1 MLAHLSISNFAV
13 VKQLSVQLE
22 NGLTAITG
30 ETGAGKSIAIDA
42 LSLCL
47 GERADANAVRKGS
60 AKAEIIAHFSLNG
73 NVLAKAFLDEHELTS
88 DEDENSCFI
97 RRVISKEGRSKAFI
111 NGIPA
116 SLQQLKG
123 LGQFLLAI
131 HGQNTHL
138 QLLKE
143 DHQRELVDGYAKH
156 DDMLSQVRETYS
168 LWRDKQRTLKALQE
182 QAQQREDRIQL
193 LTYQVQELD
202 EFAIEEGEFEE
213 LEIEHK
219 RLSNGQSLLEQAQT
233 SVYNLYESDEG
244 NALSVIQSSIE
255 RLGELE
261 AHDASLTPIIAMLND
276 AAIQVEEAAGELRSY
291 CDHLEIDPLRLQQV
305 EARYA
310 KAMELAR
317 KHTVMPEGLYQHHQE
332 LAAEFNALSEQETL
346 LGTLEGEVEDA
357 RATYLTA
364 TKALSDSRQRAA
376 GKLSEDIEVQ
386 IRQMNMPHAKV
397 DIQIQYDEL
406 KKPVSTGLDTVEFK
420 VSTNPGQDADK
431 LEKVVSGGELSRI
444 GLAIQV
450 IASGHH
456 ATPTMI
462 FDEVDTGISGPTA
475 SIVGGLLRKLGKQSQ
490 VMCVTHLPQ
499 VAAQAH
505 NQLFV
510 TKLTDGEST
519 ETQMLALTRQDRID
533 ELARLL
539 AGDKVTKSALA
550 NAKELLKSAASN

>member
-156 DDMLSQVRETYS
+156 NDILVQVRKTYS

-346 LGTLEGEVEDA
+346 LGTLEGEVEEA

-364 TKALSDSRQRAA
+364 TKALSESRQRAA

-519 ETQMLALTRQDRID
+519 ETQMLALTKQDRID

>member
-13 VKQLSVQLE
+13 VKQLSVNLE
-22 NGLTAITG
+22 SGLTAITG

-47 GERADANAVRKGS
+47 GERADANAVRTGT
-60 AKAEIIAHFSLNG
+60 AKAEIIAHFSLHN
-73 NVLAKAFLDEHELTS
+73 NPLAKAFLKEHELTS
-88 DEDENSCFI
+88 DEDENTCFI
-97 RRVISKEGRSKAFI
+97 RRIISKEGRSKAFI
-111 NGIPA
+111 NAIPA
-116 SLQQLKG
+116 SLQQLKA
-123 LGQFLLAI
+123 LGQYLLAI

-143 DHQRELVDGYAKH
+143 DHQRHLIDSYAGHVSLLDAVK
-156 DDMLSQVRETYS
+156 QAYS
-168 LWRDKQRTLKALQE
+168 SWRDKQHTLNELQAK
-182 QAQQREDRIQL
+182 AQQREDRLQL
-193 LTYQVQELD
+193 LSYQVKELD
-202 EFAIEEGEFEE
+202 EFAIEDGEFEE
-213 LEIEHK
+213 LETEHK
-219 RLSNGQSLLEQAQT
+219 RLSNGQNLLEQAQT

-244 NALSVIQSSIE
+244 NALSVIQNSME
-255 RLGELE
+255 RLSELE
-261 AHDASLTPIIAMLND
+261 AHDATLTPIIAMLND
-276 AAIQVEEAAGELRSY
+276 AAIQVEEASSELRSY
-291 CDHLEIDPLRLQQV
+291 CDQLEIDPLRLQHV

-317 KHTVMPEGLYQHHQE
+317 KHSVIPEDLFKHHQE
-332 LAAEFNALSEQETL
+332 LASEFNVLGDQETL
-346 LGTLEGEVEDA
+346 LGTLEADVEEA
-357 RATYLTA
+357 RIVYLAA
-364 TKALSDSRQRAA
+364 TKRLSESRTSASR
-376 GKLSEDIEVQ
+376 KLAEDIEAQ

-397 DIQIQYDEL
+397 IIEVNYDEL
-406 KKPVSTGLDTVEFK
+406 KKPISSGLDVVEFK
-420 VSTNPGQDADK
+420 VSTNPGQKADK

-450 IASGHH
+450 IASDNH

-475 SIVGGLLRKLGKQSQ
+475 SIVGNLLRKLGKQSQ

-510 TKLTDGEST
+510 TKQTDGEST
-519 ETQMLALTRQDRID
+519 ETQMLALTKQDRID

-539 AGDKVTKSALA
+539 AGDKITKSALA

>member
-1 MLAHLSISNFAV
+1 MLAQLSISNFAV
-13 VKQLSVQLE
+13 VKQLSVHLE

-60 AKAEIIAHFSLNG
+60 TKAEIIAHFSLNG
-73 NVLAKAFLDEHELTS
+73 NVAAKTFLDEHELTS

-111 NGIPA
+111 NGVPA

-143 DHQRELVDGYAKH
+143 DHQRELVDSYAQH
-156 DDMLSQVRETYS
+156 DDILDNVKDAYSQ
-168 LWRDKQRTLKALQE
+168 WRDKQRTLKTLQD
-182 QAQQREDRIQL
+182 QAQQREDRLQL
-193 LTYQVQELD
+193 LTYQVRELD

-213 LEIEHK
+213 LETEHK

-233 SVYNLYESDEG
+233 SVYNLYENDEG

-261 AHDASLTPIIAMLND
+261 THDASLTPIIALLND
-276 AAIQVEEAAGELRSY
+276 ASIQIEEAAGELRSY

-310 KAMELAR
+310 KAMDLAR
-317 KHTVMPEGLYQHHQE
+317 KHSVMPEALYKHHQE
-332 LAAEFNALSEQETL
+332 LTTEFTSLSEQDTL
-346 LGTLEGEVEDA
+346 LGTLEGEVATARED
-357 RATYLTA
+357 YLQT
-364 TKALSDSRQRAA
+364 TKGLSESRQQAA
-376 GKLSEDIEVQ
+376 IKLGQDIEAQ

-397 DIQIQYDEL
+397 DIQIQYDEF

-450 IASGHH
+450 IASDHN

-519 ETQMLALTRQDRID
+519 ETQMLALTKQDRID

-539 AGDKVTKSALA
+539 AGDKITKSALA
-550 NAKELLKSAASN
+550 NAKELLKSAISN

>member
-13 VKQLSVQLE
+13 VKQLSVNLE
-22 NGLTAITG
+22 SGLTAITG

-47 GERADANAVRKGS
+47 GERADANAVRTGT
-60 AKAEIIAHFSLNG
+60 AKAEIIAHFSLHN
-73 NVLAKAFLDEHELTS
+73 NSLAKAFLKEHELTS
-88 DEDENSCFI
+88 DEDENTCFI
-97 RRVISKEGRSKAFI
+97 RRIISKEGRSKAFI
-111 NGIPA
+111 NAIPA
-116 SLQQLKG
+116 SLQQLKA
-123 LGQFLLAI
+123 LGQYLLAI

-143 DHQRELVDGYAKH
+143 DHQRHLIDSYAGHVSLLDAVKQAYTSWRNKQHTLNELQAK
-156 DDMLSQVRETYS
+156 
-168 LWRDKQRTLKALQE
+168 
-182 QAQQREDRIQL
+182 AQQREDRLQL
-193 LTYQVQELD
+193 LSYQVKELD
-202 EFAIEEGEFEE
+202 EFAIEDGEFEE
-213 LEIEHK
+213 LETEHK
-219 RLSNGQSLLEQAQT
+219 RLSNGQNLLEQAQT

-244 NALSVIQSSIE
+244 NALSVIQNSME
-255 RLGELE
+255 RLSELE
-261 AHDASLTPIIAMLND
+261 AHDATLTPIIAMLND
-276 AAIQVEEAAGELRSY
+276 AAIQVEEASSELRGY
-291 CDHLEIDPLRLQQV
+291 CDQLEIDPLRLQHV

-317 KHTVMPEGLYQHHQE
+317 KHSVIPEDLFKHHQE
-332 LAAEFNALSEQETL
+332 LASEFNVLGDQETL
-346 LGTLEGEVEDA
+346 LGTLEADVEEA
-357 RATYLTA
+357 RIVYLAA
-364 TKALSDSRQRAA
+364 TKRLSESRTSASR
-376 GKLSEDIEVQ
+376 KLAEDIEAQ

-397 DIQIQYDEL
+397 IIEVNYDEL
-406 KKPVSTGLDTVEFK
+406 KKPISSGLDVVEFK
-420 VSTNPGQDADK
+420 VSTNPGQNADK

-450 IASGHH
+450 IASDNH

-475 SIVGGLLRKLGKQSQ
+475 SIVGNLLRKLGKQSQ

-510 TKLTDGEST
+510 TKQTDGEST
-519 ETQMLALTRQDRID
+519 ETQMLALTKQDRID

-539 AGDKVTKSALA
+539 AGDKITKSALA

>member
-13 VKQLSVQLE
+13 VKQLSVHLE

-60 AKAEIIAHFSLNG
+60 TKAEIIAHFSLNG
-73 NVLAKAFLDEHELTS
+73 NVAAKTFLDEQELTS

-111 NGIPA
+111 NGVPA

-143 DHQRELVDGYAKH
+143 DHQRELVDSYAQH
-156 DDMLSQVRETYS
+156 DDILDNVKDAYSQ
-168 LWRDKQRTLKALQE
+168 WRDKQRTLKTLQD
-182 QAQQREDRIQL
+182 QAQQREDRLQL
-193 LTYQVQELD
+193 LTYQVRELD

-213 LEIEHK
+213 LETEHK

-233 SVYNLYESDEG
+233 SVYNLYENDEG

-261 AHDASLTPIIAMLND
+261 THDASLTPIIELLND
-276 AAIQVEEAAGELRSY
+276 ASIQIEEAAGELRSY

-310 KAMELAR
+310 KAMDLAR
-317 KHTVMPEGLYQHHQE
+317 KHSVMPEALYKHHQE
-332 LAAEFNALSEQETL
+332 LTTEFTSLSEQDTL
-346 LGTLEGEVEDA
+346 LGTLEGEVATARED
-357 RATYLTA
+357 YLQT
-364 TKALSDSRQRAA
+364 TKGLSESRQQAA
-376 GKLSEDIEVQ
+376 IKLGQDIEAQ

-397 DIQIQYDEL
+397 DIQIQYDEF

-450 IASGHH
+450 IASDHN

-519 ETQMLALTRQDRID
+519 ETQMLALTKQDRID

-539 AGDKVTKSALA
+539 AGDKITKSALA
-550 NAKELLKSAASN
+550 NAKELLKSAISN

>member
-13 VKQLSVQLE
+13 VKQLSVHLE

-60 AKAEIIAHFSLNG
+60 TKAEIIAHFSLNG
-73 NVLAKAFLDEHELTS
+73 NVAAKTFLDEHELTS

-111 NGIPA
+111 NGVPA

-143 DHQRELVDGYAKH
+143 DHQRELVDSYAQH
-156 DDMLSQVRETYS
+156 DDILDNVKDAYSQ
-168 LWRDKQRTLKALQE
+168 WRDKQRTLKTLQD
-182 QAQQREDRIQL
+182 QAQQREDRLQL
-193 LTYQVQELD
+193 LTYQVRELD

-213 LEIEHK
+213 LETEHK

-233 SVYNLYESDEG
+233 SVYNLYENDEG

-261 AHDASLTPIIAMLND
+261 THDASLTPIIALLND
-276 AAIQVEEAAGELRSY
+276 ASIQIEEAAGELRSY

-310 KAMELAR
+310 KAMDLAR
-317 KHTVMPEGLYQHHQE
+317 KHSVMPEALYKHHQE
-332 LAAEFNALSEQETL
+332 LTTEFTSLSEQDTL
-346 LGTLEGEVEDA
+346 LGTLEGEVATARED
-357 RATYLTA
+357 YLQT
-364 TKALSDSRQRAA
+364 TKGLSESRQQAA
-376 GKLSEDIEVQ
+376 IKLGQDIKAQ

-397 DIQIQYDEL
+397 DIQIQYDEF

-450 IASGHH
+450 IASDHN

-519 ETQMLALTRQDRID
+519 ETQMLALTKQDRID

-539 AGDKVTKSALA
+539 AGDKITKSALA
-550 NAKELLKSAASN
+550 NAKELLKSAISN

>member
-143 DHQRELVDGYAKH
+143 DHQRELVDGYAMH
-156 DDMLSQVRETYS
+156 DDILVQVRETYS

-193 LTYQVQELD
+193 LAYQVQELD

-261 AHDASLTPIIAMLND
+261 AHDATLTPIIAMLND

-346 LGTLEGEVEDA
+346 LGTLEGEVEEA

-364 TKALSDSRQRAA
+364 TKALSESRQRAA

-386 IRQMNMPHAKV
+386 IRQMNMLHAKV

-420 VSTNPGQDADK
+420 VSTNLGQDADK

-519 ETQMLALTRQDRID
+519 ETQMLALTKQDRVD

>member
-13 VKQLSVQLE
+13 VKQLNVNLE

-47 GERADANAVRKGS
+47 GERADASAVRQG
-60 AKAEIIAHFSLNG
+60 ATKAEIVAHFSLDENKH
-73 NVLAKAFLDEHELTS
+73 AKHFLDEHELTS
-88 DEDENSCFI
+88 DEDDNSCFI

-111 NGIPA
+111 NGSPV

-123 LGQFLLAI
+123 LGQYLLAI

-143 DHQRELVDGYAKH
+143 DNQRSLLDSYANN
-156 DDMLSQVRETYS
+156 Q
-168 LWRDKQRTLKALQE
+168 
-182 QAQQREDRIQL
+182 QAQQQVKQCFSHWRQKQSALTELLNAARQREDRLQL
-193 LTYQVQELD
+193 LTYQVKELD
-202 EFAIEEGEFEE
+202 EFSIGEDEFTE
-213 LEIEHK
+213 LETEHK
-219 RLSNGQSLLEQAQT
+219 RLSNGASLLEQAQT
-233 SVYNLYESDEG
+233 SFYQLYENDEG

-255 RLGELE
+255 RLTDLSE
-261 AHDASLTPIIAMLND
+261 HDASLNPILTMLND
-276 AAIQVEEAAGELRSY
+276 ASIQVEEAAQELRSY

-305 EARYA
+305 EARFS
-310 KAMELAR
+310 KAMDLAR
-317 KHTVMPEGLYQHHQE
+317 KHQVEPEALFQRHQQLSDEYKMLSGQESALAE
-332 LAAEFNALSEQETL
+332 LENDVTL
-346 LGTLEGEVEDA
+346 AHRD
-357 RATYLTA
+357 YLAA
-364 TKALSDSRQRAA
+364 TKALSETRQIAST
-376 GKLSEDIEVQ
+376 KLADNIEQQ
-386 IRQMNMPHAKV
+386 IRQMNMPHAKLAV
-397 DIQIQYDEL
+397 NVTYDETI
-406 KKPVSTGLDTVEFK
+406 KPSPSGLDTVDIT
-420 VSTNPGQDADK
+420 VSTNPGQPLDK

-450 IASGHH
+450 IANDQH

-475 SIVGGLLRKLGKQSQ
+475 SIVGSLLRKLGKQSQ
-490 VMCVTHLPQ
+490 VICVTHLPQ

-519 ETQMLALTRQDRID
+519 ETQMLALTKQDRVD

-550 NAKELLKSAASN
+550 NARELLKSTESN

>member
-22 NGLTAITG
+22 KGLTAITG

-47 GERADANAVRKGS
+47 GERADANAVRKGA
-60 AKAEIIAHFSLNG
+60 AKAEIIAHFSLSN
-73 NVLAKAFLDEHELTS
+73 NLLAKAFLNEHELTS

-97 RRVISKEGRSKAFI
+97 RRIISKEGRSKAFI

-123 LGQFLLAI
+123 LGQYLLAI

-143 DHQRELVDGYAKH
+143 EYQRDLIDAYANHSELIETVKITYDAW
-156 DDMLSQVRETYS
+156 RE
-168 LWRDKQRTLKALQE
+168 KQKTLQNLQA
-182 QAQQREDRIQL
+182 QAQQREDRLQL
-193 LTYQVQELD
+193 LTYQVHELD
-202 EFAIEEGEFEE
+202 DFAIEEGEFEE
-213 LEIEHK
+213 IETEHK

-276 AAIQVEEAAGELRSY
+276 AAIQVEEASRELRSY

-310 KAMELAR
+310 KAMELAK
-317 KHTVMPEGLYQHHQE
+317 KHMVMPEALYEHHQA
-332 LAAEFNALSEQETL
+332 LSAEFNALGEQETL
-346 LGTLEGEVEDA
+346 LGTLEGDVAKSRDEYLV
-357 RATYLTA
+357 AT
-364 TKALSDSRQRAA
+364 
-376 GKLSEDIEVQ
+376 GKLSASRTQAAVALANDIELQ

-397 DIQIQYDEL
+397 MIDVNYDEL
-406 KKPVSTGLDTVEFK
+406 KKPVSTGLDSVEFK

-450 IASGHH
+450 IASDNH

-475 SIVGGLLRKLGKQSQ
+475 SIVGGLLRRLGKQSQ

-519 ETQMLALTRQDRID
+519 ETQMLPLTKQDRVD

-539 AGDKVTKSALA
+539 AGDKITKSALA

>member
-13 VKQLSVQLE
+13 VKQLSVHLE

-60 AKAEIIAHFSLNG
+60 TKAEIIAHFSLNG
-73 NVLAKAFLDEHELTS
+73 NVAAKTFLDEHELTS

-111 NGIPA
+111 NGVPA

-143 DHQRELVDGYAKH
+143 DHQRELVDSYAQH
-156 DDMLSQVRETYS
+156 DDILDNVKDAYSQ
-168 LWRDKQRTLKALQE
+168 WRDKQRTLKRLQD
-182 QAQQREDRIQL
+182 QAQQREDRLQL
-193 LTYQVQELD
+193 LTYQVRELD

-213 LEIEHK
+213 LETEHK

-233 SVYNLYESDEG
+233 SVYNLYENDEG

-261 AHDASLTPIIAMLND
+261 THDASLTPIIALLND
-276 AAIQVEEAAGELRSY
+276 ASIQIEEAAGELRSY

-310 KAMELAR
+310 KAMDLAR
-317 KHTVMPEGLYQHHQE
+317 KHSVMPEALYKHHQE
-332 LAAEFNALSEQETL
+332 LTTEFTSLSEQDTL
-346 LGTLEGEVEDA
+346 LGTLEGEVATARED
-357 RATYLTA
+357 YLQT
-364 TKALSDSRQRAA
+364 TKGLSESRQQAA
-376 GKLSEDIEVQ
+376 IKLGQDIEAQ

-397 DIQIQYDEL
+397 DIQIQYDEF

-450 IASGHH
+450 IASDHN

-519 ETQMLALTRQDRID
+519 ETQMLALTKQDRID

-539 AGDKVTKSALA
+539 AGDKITKSALA
-550 NAKELLKSAASN
+550 NAKELLKSAISN

>member
-22 NGLTAITG
+22 RGLTAITG

-47 GERADANAVRKGS
+47 GERADANAVRKG
-60 AKAEIIAHFSLNG
+60 AQKAEIIAHFALDG
-73 NVLAKAFLDEHELTS
+73 NSLAKHFLDEHELTS
-88 DEDENSCFI
+88 DEDDNSCFI

-116 SLQQLKG
+116 SLQQLKS
-123 LGQFLLAI
+123 LGQYVLAI

-143 DHQRELVDGYAKH
+143 DYQRNLVDSYSKH
-156 DDMLSQVRETYS
+156 NGLLENVKHAYIQWKEKQKLLS
-168 LWRDKQRTLKALQE
+168 DLQN
-182 QAQQREDRIQL
+182 QAQQREDRLQL
-193 LTYQVQELD
+193 LTYQVKELD
-202 EFAIEEGEFEE
+202 EFSLEEGEFEE
-213 LEIEHK
+213 LETEHK

-233 SVYNLYESDEG
+233 SVYNLYENDEG
-244 NALSVIQSSIE
+244 NALSVIQHSIE

-261 AHDASLTPIIAMLND
+261 AHDATLTPIVAMLNE
-276 AAIQVEEAAGELRSY
+276 ASIQVEEAASELRSY
-291 CDHLEIDPLRLQQV
+291 CDALEIDPLRLQHV
-305 EARYA
+305 EARYG
-310 KAMELAR
+310 KAMDLAR
-317 KHTVMPEGLYQHHQE
+317 KHNVMPEALFQHHQA
-332 LAAEFNALSEQETL
+332 LTQEFTALGDQETL
-346 LGTLEGEVEDA
+346 LTTLENEVNQCKDEYL
-357 RATYLTA
+357 ATTQILSTNRQQS
-364 TKALSDSRQRAA
+364 ALALAA
-376 GKLSEDIEVQ
+376 DIEKQ
-386 IRQMNMPHAKV
+386 IRQMNMPHAQV
-397 DIQIQYDEL
+397 QIDVEYDPL
-406 KKPVSTGLDTVEFK
+406 KKPSANGLDVVAFK
-420 VSTNPGQDADK
+420 ASTNPGQDADK

-450 IASGHH
+450 IANDNN

-510 TKLTDGEST
+510 TKITDGEST
-519 ETQMLALTRQDRID
+519 ETQMLALTKQDRVD

>member
-47 GERADANAVRKGS
+47 GERADANAVRKGA
-60 AKAEIIAHFSLNG
+60 AKAEIIAHFSLSG
-73 NVLAKAFLDEHELTS
+73 NSAAKTYLDEHELTS
-88 DEDENSCFI
+88 DEDENSCFV
-97 RRVISKEGRSKAFI
+97 RRVVSKEGRSKAFI
-111 NGIPA
+111 NGVPA

-123 LGQFLLAI
+123 LGQYLLAI

-143 DHQRELVDGYAKH
+143 DHQRSLLDTYAKH
-156 DDMLSQVRETYS
+156 TSQIDSVEHAYS
-168 LWRDKQRTLKALQE
+168 NWKEKQRMLQSLKE
-182 QAQQREDRIQL
+182 QAQQREDRLQL

-213 LEIEHK
+213 LEVEHK

-233 SVYNLYESDEG
+233 SVYNLYENDEG
-244 NALSVIQSSIE
+244 NALAVIQNSIE

-261 AHDASLTPIIAMLND
+261 AHDASLTPIISLLNE
-276 AAIQVEEAAGELRSY
+276 ASIQVEEAASELRSY
-291 CDHLEIDPLRLQQV
+291 CDQLEIDPLRLQQV

-317 KHTVMPEGLYQHHQE
+317 KHAVMPEALFQYHQM
-332 LAAEFNALSEQETL
+332 LASEFSALGEQETL
-346 LGTLEGEVEDA
+346 LGTLESEVDNMHA
-357 RATYLTA
+357 QYLAA
-364 TKALSDSRQRAA
+364 TKALSESRSCAA
-376 GKLSEDIEVQ
+376 VNLAKDIEAQ
-386 IRQMNMPHAKV
+386 IQQMNMPHAKV
-397 DIQIQYDEL
+397 AIDVLYDEL
-406 KKPVSTGLDTVEFK
+406 KKPSSTGLDNIEFK

-450 IASGHH
+450 IASDNH

-475 SIVGGLLRKLGKQSQ
+475 SIVGALLRRLGNQAQ

-519 ETQMLALTRQDRID
+519 ETQMLALTKQDRID

-539 AGDKVTKSALA
+539 AGDKITKSALA

>member
-22 NGLTAITG
+22 HGLTAITG

-47 GERADANAVRKGS
+47 GERADANAVRKG
-60 AKAEIIAHFSLNG
+60 APKAEIIAHFSLEG
-73 NVLAKAFLDEHELTS
+73 NTLAKHFLDEHELTS
-88 DEDENSCFI
+88 DEDDNSCFI

-116 SLQQLKG
+116 SLQQLKS
-123 LGQFLLAI
+123 LGQYVLAI

-143 DHQRELVDGYAKH
+143 DYQRNLVDSYSNHKELLENVKQSYVQWKEKQKL
-156 DDMLSQVRETYS
+156 LS
-168 LWRDKQRTLKALQE
+168 DLQN
-182 QAQQREDRIQL
+182 QAQQREDRLQL
-193 LTYQVQELD
+193 LAYQVKELD
-202 EFAIEEGEFEE
+202 EFSIEEGEFEE
-213 LEIEHK
+213 LETEHK

-233 SVYNLYESDEG
+233 SVYNLYENDEG
-244 NALSVIQSSIE
+244 NALSVIQHSIE

-261 AHDASLTPIIAMLND
+261 AHDATLTPIIAMLNE
-276 AAIQVEEAAGELRSY
+276 ASIQVEEAASELRSY
-291 CDHLEIDPLRLQQV
+291 CDALEIDPLRLQQV
-305 EARYA
+305 EARYG
-310 KAMELAR
+310 KAMDLAR
-317 KHTVMPEGLYQHHQE
+317 KHSVMPEALFQHHQA
-332 LAAEFNALSEQETL
+332 LAQEFTTLGDQETL
-346 LGTLEGEVEDA
+346 LSTLENEVNQCKDDYL
-357 RATYLTA
+357 ATTQILSTSRRQA
-364 TKALSDSRQRAA
+364 ALALAA
-376 GKLSEDIEVQ
+376 DIEKQ
-386 IRQMNMPHAKV
+386 IRQMNMPHAQVHIDV
-397 DIQIQYDEL
+397 DYDPL
-406 KKPVSTGLDTVEFK
+406 KKPSVSGLDVVAFK
-420 VSTNPGQDADK
+420 ASTNPGQDADK

-450 IASGHH
+450 IANDNN

-510 TKLTDGEST
+510 TKITDGEST
-519 ETQMLALTRQDRID
+519 ETQMLALTKQDRVD

>member
-111 NGIPA
+111 NGVPA

-143 DHQRELVDGYAKH
+143 DQQRELVDSYAQH
-156 DDMLSQVRETYS
+156 DDILDNVKDAYSQ
-168 LWRDKQRTLKALQE
+168 WRDKQRTLKTLQD
-182 QAQQREDRIQL
+182 QAQQREDRLQL
-193 LTYQVQELD
+193 LTYQVRELD

-213 LEIEHK
+213 LETEHK

-233 SVYNLYESDEG
+233 SVYNLYENDEG

-261 AHDASLTPIIAMLND
+261 THDASLTPIIALLND
-276 AAIQVEEAAGELRSY
+276 ASIQIEEAAGELRSY

-310 KAMELAR
+310 KAMDLAR
-317 KHTVMPEGLYQHHQE
+317 KHNVMPEALYKHHQE
-332 LAAEFNALSEQETL
+332 LTTEFTSLSEQDTL
-346 LGTLEGEVEDA
+346 LGTLEGEVAKARED
-357 RATYLTA
+357 YLQT
-364 TKALSDSRQRAA
+364 TKGLSESRQQAA
-376 GKLSEDIEVQ
+376 IKLGQDIEAQ

-397 DIQIQYDEL
+397 DIQIQYDEF

-450 IASGHH
+450 IASDHN

-519 ETQMLALTRQDRID
+519 ETQMLALTKQDRID

-539 AGDKVTKSALA
+539 AGDKITKSALA
-550 NAKELLKSAASN
+550 NAKELLKSAISN

>member
-22 NGLTAITG
+22 HGLTAITG

-47 GERADANAVRKGS
+47 GERADANAVRKG
-60 AKAEIIAHFSLNG
+60 APKAEIIAHFSLEG
-73 NVLAKAFLDEHELTS
+73 NTLAKHFLDEHELTS
-88 DEDENSCFI
+88 DEDDNSCFI

-116 SLQQLKG
+116 SLQQLKS
-123 LGQFLLAI
+123 LGQYVLAI

-143 DHQRELVDGYAKH
+143 DYQRNLVDSYSNHKELLENVKQSYVQWKEKQKL
-156 DDMLSQVRETYS
+156 LS
-168 LWRDKQRTLKALQE
+168 DLQN
-182 QAQQREDRIQL
+182 QAQQREDRLQL
-193 LTYQVQELD
+193 LAYQVKELD
-202 EFAIEEGEFEE
+202 EFSIEEGEFEE
-213 LEIEHK
+213 LETEHK

-233 SVYNLYESDEG
+233 SVYNLYENDEG
-244 NALSVIQSSIE
+244 NALSVIQHSIE

-261 AHDASLTPIIAMLND
+261 AHDATLTPIIAMLNE
-276 AAIQVEEAAGELRSY
+276 ASIQVEEAASELRSY
-291 CDHLEIDPLRLQQV
+291 CDALEIDPLRLQQV
-305 EARYA
+305 EARYG
-310 KAMELAR
+310 KAMDLAR
-317 KHTVMPEGLYQHHQE
+317 KHSVMPEALFQHHQA
-332 LAAEFNALSEQETL
+332 LAQEFTTLGDQETL
-346 LGTLEGEVEDA
+346 LSTLENEVSQCKDDYL
-357 RATYLTA
+357 ATTQILSTSRRQA
-364 TKALSDSRQRAA
+364 ALVLAA
-376 GKLSEDIEVQ
+376 DIEKQ
-386 IRQMNMPHAKV
+386 IRQMNMPHAQVHIDV
-397 DIQIQYDEL
+397 DYDPL
-406 KKPVSTGLDTVEFK
+406 KKPSVSGLDVVAFK
-420 VSTNPGQDADK
+420 ASTNPGQDADK

-450 IASGHH
+450 IANDNN

-510 TKLTDGEST
+510 TKITDGEST
-519 ETQMLALTRQDRID
+519 ETQMLALTKQDRVD

>member
-143 DHQRELVDGYAKH
+143 DHQRELVDGYAQH
-156 DDMLSQVRETYS
+156 DDMLAQVKETYS

-346 LGTLEGEVEDA
+346 LGTLEGEVEEA

-364 TKALSDSRQRAA
+364 TKALSESRQRAA

-519 ETQMLALTRQDRID
+519 ETQMLALTKQDRID

>member
-13 VKQLSVQLE
+13 VKQLSVHLE

-60 AKAEIIAHFSLNG
+60 TKAEIIAHFSLNG
-73 NVLAKAFLDEHELTS
+73 NVAAKTFLDEHELTS
-88 DEDENSCFI
+88 DEDKNSCFI

-111 NGIPA
+111 NGVPA

-143 DHQRELVDGYAKH
+143 DHQRELVDSYAQH
-156 DDMLSQVRETYS
+156 DDILDNVKDAYSQ
-168 LWRDKQRTLKALQE
+168 WRDKQRTLKTLQD
-182 QAQQREDRIQL
+182 QAQQREDRLQL
-193 LTYQVQELD
+193 LTYQVRELD

-213 LEIEHK
+213 LETEHK

-233 SVYNLYESDEG
+233 SVYNLYENDEG

-261 AHDASLTPIIAMLND
+261 THDASLTPIIALLND
-276 AAIQVEEAAGELRSY
+276 ASIQIEEAAGELRSY

-310 KAMELAR
+310 KAMDLAR
-317 KHTVMPEGLYQHHQE
+317 KHSVMPEALYKHHQE
-332 LAAEFNALSEQETL
+332 LTTEFTSLSEQDTL
-346 LGTLEGEVEDA
+346 LGTLEGEVATARED
-357 RATYLTA
+357 YLQT
-364 TKALSDSRQRAA
+364 TKGLSESRQQAA
-376 GKLSEDIEVQ
+376 IKLGQDIEAQ

-397 DIQIQYDEL
+397 DIQIQYDEF

-450 IASGHH
+450 IASDHN

-519 ETQMLALTRQDRID
+519 ETQMLALTKQDRID

-539 AGDKVTKSALA
+539 AGDKITKSALA
-550 NAKELLKSAASN
+550 NAKELLKSAISN

>member
-13 VKQLSVQLE
+13 VKQLSVHLE

-60 AKAEIIAHFSLNG
+60 TKAEIIAHFSLNG
-73 NVLAKAFLDEHELTS
+73 NVAAKTFLDEHELTS

-111 NGIPA
+111 NGVPA

-143 DHQRELVDGYAKH
+143 DHQRELVDSYAQH
-156 DDMLSQVRETYS
+156 DDILDNVKDAYSQ
-168 LWRDKQRTLKALQE
+168 WRDKQRTLKTLQD
-182 QAQQREDRIQL
+182 QAQQRENRLQL
-193 LTYQVQELD
+193 LTYQVRELD

-213 LEIEHK
+213 LETEHK

-233 SVYNLYESDEG
+233 SVYNLYENDEG

-261 AHDASLTPIIAMLND
+261 THDASLTPIIALLND
-276 AAIQVEEAAGELRSY
+276 ASIQIEEAAGELRSY

-310 KAMELAR
+310 KAMDLAR
-317 KHTVMPEGLYQHHQE
+317 KHSVMPEALYKHHQE
-332 LAAEFNALSEQETL
+332 LTTEFTSLSEQDTL
-346 LGTLEGEVEDA
+346 LGTLEGEVATARED
-357 RATYLTA
+357 YLQTA
-364 TKALSDSRQRAA
+364 KGLSESRQQAA
-376 GKLSEDIEVQ
+376 IKLGQDIEAQ

-397 DIQIQYDEL
+397 DIQIQYDEF

-450 IASGHH
+450 IASDHN

-519 ETQMLALTRQDRID
+519 ETQMLALTKQDRID

-539 AGDKVTKSALA
+539 AGDKITKSALA
-550 NAKELLKSAASN
+550 NAKELLKSAISN

>member
-60 AKAEIIAHFSLNG
+60 AKAEIIAHFSLDG

-156 DDMLSQVRETYS
+156 NDILVQVRETYS

-261 AHDASLTPIIAMLND
+261 THDASLTPIIAMLND

-346 LGTLEGEVEDA
+346 LGTLEGEVEEA

-364 TKALSDSRQRAA
+364 TKALSESRQRAA

-519 ETQMLALTRQDRID
+519 ETQMLALTKQDRID

>member
-13 VKQLSVQLE
+13 VKQLSVHLE

-60 AKAEIIAHFSLNG
+60 TKAEIIAHFSLNG
-73 NVLAKAFLDEHELTS
+73 NVAAKTFLDEHELTS

-111 NGIPA
+111 NGVPA

-143 DHQRELVDGYAKH
+143 DHQRELVDSYAQH
-156 DDMLSQVRETYS
+156 DDILDNVKDAYSQ
-168 LWRDKQRTLKALQE
+168 WRDKQRTLKRLQD
-182 QAQQREDRIQL
+182 QAQQREDRLQL
-193 LTYQVQELD
+193 LTYQVRELD

-213 LEIEHK
+213 LETEHK

-233 SVYNLYESDEG
+233 SVYNLYENDEG

-261 AHDASLTPIIAMLND
+261 THDASLTPIIALLND
-276 AAIQVEEAAGELRSY
+276 ASIQIEEAAGELRSY

-310 KAMELAR
+310 KAMDLAR
-317 KHTVMPEGLYQHHQE
+317 KHSVMPEALYKHHQE
-332 LAAEFNALSEQETL
+332 LTTEFTSLSEQDTL
-346 LGTLEGEVEDA
+346 LGTLEGEVAKARED
-357 RATYLTA
+357 YLQT
-364 TKALSDSRQRAA
+364 TKGLSESRQQAA
-376 GKLSEDIEVQ
+376 IKLGQDIEAQ

-397 DIQIQYDEL
+397 DIQIQYDEF

-450 IASGHH
+450 IASDHN

-519 ETQMLALTRQDRID
+519 ETQMLALTKQDRID

-539 AGDKVTKSALA
+539 AGDKITKSALA
-550 NAKELLKSAASN
+550 NAKELLKSAISN

>member
-60 AKAEIIAHFSLNG
+60 AKAEIIAHFSLSG

-143 DHQRELVDGYAKH
+143 DHQRELVDGYAMH
-156 DDMLSQVRETYS
+156 DDILVQVRETYS

-346 LGTLEGEVEDA
+346 LGTLEGEVEEA

-364 TKALSDSRQRAA
+364 TKALSESRLRAA

-519 ETQMLALTRQDRID
+519 ETQMLALTKQDRID

>member
-13 VKQLSVQLE
+13 VKQLNVDFEQ
-22 NGLTAITG
+22 GLTAITG

-47 GERADANAVRKGS
+47 GERADANAVRRG
-60 AKAEIIAHFSLNG
+60 ATKAEIISHFSLRG
-73 NVLAKAFLDEHELTS
+73 NTSAMAFLEEHELTN
-88 DEDENSCFI
+88 DEDDSCFI

-111 NGIPA
+111 NGVPV
-116 SLQQLKG
+116 SLQQLKL
-123 LGQFLLAI
+123 LGQNLLAI

-143 DHQRELVDGYAKH
+143 DHQRQLIDHYGNLATELSKTAEAFKV
-156 DDMLSQVRETYS
+156 
-168 LWRDKQRTLKALQE
+168 WRDKKNQLIELRAK
-182 QAQQREDRIQL
+182 AQQRDDRIQL

-202 EFAIEEGEFEE
+202 EFAIEQDEFEA

-233 SVYNLYESDEG
+233 SFYTLYESDEG
-244 NALSVIQSSIE
+244 NALSVVQSSIE
-255 RLGELE
+255 RLSELE
-261 AHDASLTPIIAMLND
+261 SHDSNLTPIVSMLND
-276 AAIQVEEAAGELRSY
+276 AAIHIEEAASELRDY
-291 CDHLEIDPLRLQQV
+291 CEALEIDPLRLQQV
-305 EARYA
+305 ETRYS

-317 KHTVMPEGLYQHHQE
+317 KHNVIPEELHLYHRDLRDEFDALNKQDE
-332 LAAEFNALSEQETL
+332 LLGDLETGVEQALQAYYSVSSKLSSKRTNTAVKFAAE
-346 LGTLEGEVEDA
+346 
-357 RATYLTA
+357 
-364 TKALSDSRQRAA
+364 
-376 GKLSEDIEVQ
+376 IEEQ
-386 IRQMNMPHAKV
+386 IRQMNMPHARV
-397 DIQIQYDEL
+397 VIDVEYDEA
-406 KKPVSTGLDTVEFK
+406 KKPTATGLDTITFK
-420 VSTNPGQDADK
+420 VATNPGQPEDK

-450 IASGHH
+450 IASDSTS
-456 ATPTMI
+456 APTMI

-475 SIVGGLLRKLGKQSQ
+475 SIVGSLLRRLGDQSQ

-510 TKLTDGEST
+510 TKLTDGETT
-519 ETQMLALTRQDRID
+519 ETHMLALTEQDRID

-539 AGDKVTKSALA
+539 AGDKITDSAVA
-550 NAKELLKSAASN
+550 NARELLKSAESN

>member
-13 VKQLSVQLE
+13 VKQLSVNLE
-22 NGLTAITG
+22 KGLTAITG

-47 GERADANAVRKGS
+47 GERADANAVRS
-60 AKAEIIAHFSLNG
+60 TAPKAEIIAHFA
-73 NVLAKAFLDEHELTS
+73 LATNTKAKRYLDEHELTS

-123 LGQFLLAI
+123 LGQHLLAI

-143 DHQRELVDGYAKH
+143 DYQRQLVDTVGNHKDSLSNVKQHYALWREKQK
-156 DDMLSQVRETYS
+156 MLSE
-168 LWRDKQRTLKALQE
+168 LQA
-182 QAQQREDRIQL
+182 QAQQREDRLQL
-193 LTYQVQELD
+193 LTYQIRELD
-202 EFAIEEGEFEE
+202 EFALEDGEFSE
-213 LEIEHK
+213 LETEHK

-233 SVYNLYESDEG
+233 SFYHLYESDEG
-244 NALSVIQSSIE
+244 NALSILQNSID

-261 AHDASLTPIIAMLND
+261 SHDASLSPILVLLNE
-276 AAIQVEEAAGELRSY
+276 AAIQVEEAAGELRHY
-291 CDHLEIDPLRLQQV
+291 CDDLEIDPLRLQQV

-310 KAMELAR
+310 KAMDLAR
-317 KHTVMPEGLYQHHQE
+317 KHSVMPEELFAHHQTLAREFALLGDQESLLTTLEDEVDE
-332 LAAEFNALSEQETL
+332 LKAQYLNETKVLSEYR
-346 LGTLEGEVEDA
+346 VKA
-357 RATYLTA
+357 ANYLA
-364 TKALSDSRQRAA
+364 
-376 GKLSEDIEVQ
+376 SEIEIQ
-386 IRQMNMPHAKV
+386 IHQMNMPHAKV
-397 DIQIQYDEL
+397 AIEVNYDEF
-406 KKPVSTGLDTVEFK
+406 KKPSALGQDTVEIK
-420 VSTNPGQDADK
+420 VSTNPGQAADK
-431 LEKVVSGGELSRI
+431 LDKVVSGGELSRI

-450 IASGHH
+450 IASDNH

-475 SIVGGLLRKLGKQSQ
+475 SIVGGLLRRLGKQVQ

-519 ETQMLALTRQDRID
+519 ETQMLALTKQDRVD

-539 AGDKVTKSALA
+539 AGDKITKSALA
-550 NAKELLKSAASN
+550 NAKELLKSAQSN